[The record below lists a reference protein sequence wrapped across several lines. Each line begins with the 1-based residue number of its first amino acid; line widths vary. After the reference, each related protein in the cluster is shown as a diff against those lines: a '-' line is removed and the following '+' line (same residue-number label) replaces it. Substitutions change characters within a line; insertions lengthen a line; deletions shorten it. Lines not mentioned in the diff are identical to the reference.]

1 MNPMSRK
8 KSPSL
13 FPEFKT
19 SPTPGYQ
26 LEMSYIE
33 QGLKPV
39 AGVDEAGRGPLAGPV
54 VAAAVVLPEKLPEQ
68 SPLWKVRDSKSLSPE
83 QRRQLYEIIAAEAR
97 DLAWAMCSPREIDRM
112 NILAATLEAMIRAVS
127 ALDPRPGLC
136 LVDGNQSLPH
146 KLPSKAVIKGD
157 AKCLSIAAASIVAKC
172 VRDQIM
178 DELDRIHPGY
188 GFKEHKGYAT
198 ATHKKAVRDLGPS
211 PAHRLTFRGVKE
223 LT

>member
-1 MNPMSRK
+1 MNDMSQQ

-13 FPEFKT
+13 FPEFRT

-26 LEMSYIE
+26 LEMSFIE
-33 QGLKPV
+33 QGLAPV

-54 VAAAVVLPEKLPEQ
+54 VAAAVVLPEKLPDQ

-83 QRRQLYEIIAAEAR
+83 QRRQLYEIIAGEAR

-112 NILAATLEAMIRAVS
+112 NILAASLEAMIRAVN

-136 LVDGNQSLPH
+136 LVDGNHRLPH
-146 KLPSKAVIKGD
+146 RLPSRPVIKGD

-178 DELDRIHPGY
+178 DELDRLHPGY

-198 ATHKKAVRDLGPS
+198 ATHKKAVRELGPS
-211 PAHRLTFRGVKE
+211 PVHRRTFKGVKE